1 MRKELKKGDIEY
13 DMFNDYWQ
21 ICKEYN
27 IPEDTED
34 YWTKLIDS
42 GNEFCRKY
50 DWQYARDIMFAYI
63 NSRETIYKNLKKP

>member
-1 MRKELKKGDIEY
+1 MRRELKKGDIEY

-27 IPEDTED
+27 IPEDADD
-34 YWTKLIDS
+34 YWRKLIDT

-50 DWQYARDIMFAYI
+50 DGQYAKDIMLAFI
-63 NSRETIYKNLKKP
+63 TSREEIFKSFKKS

>member
-27 IPEDTED
+27 IPEDTDD
-34 YWTKLIDS
+34 YWIKLIDA
-42 GNEFCRKY
+42 GNEFYKKY
-50 DWQYARDIMFAYI
+50 ATQYAKDIIVAFM
-63 NSRETIYKNLKKP
+63 NSREAIWKNLKKS

>member
-1 MRKELKKGDIEY
+1 MRRELKKGDIEY

-27 IPEDTED
+27 IPEDADD
-34 YWTKLIDS
+34 YWRKLIDA

-50 DWQYARDIMFAYI
+50 DGQYSKDIMLAFIA
-63 NSRETIYKNLKKP
+63 SREEIFKSFKKS

>member
-34 YWTKLIDS
+34 YWTKLIDA
-42 GNEFCRKY
+42 GNDFCRKY

-63 NSRETIYKNLKKP
+63 NSRERIYKNLKKP